1 MKYNTTNLYL
11 PPPSDLYEG
20 FSYFRLMIQSYRK
33 FQFNALTH
41 TLRCFIIQNKVKL
54 LEIFY

>member
-1 MKYNTTNLYL
+1 MNYNTTNLYL

-20 FSYFRLMIQSYRK
+20 FSYFRLMIQSYR
-33 FQFNALTH
+33 FNALTH
-41 TLRCFIIQNKVKL
+41 TLRRFIIQKKVKL